1 MSTQPLNASL
11 MERFV
16 HHRVAAN
23 LVMIMMILAVAWA
36 VRHVT
41 TQFDPDVQWPGI

>member
-23 LVMIMMILAVAWA
+23 LVMMILAVAWA